1 MRALAQ
7 GWHNAPMQR
16 VAGWMGRRDGLLAVA
31 AVAIGASLGYFDSR
45 PTWDDTGITVS
56 LLLLTA
62 SMVAGFSGRRPWLW
76 ALLVGGWVPLFEI
89 AGSAGAASLAAPLVA
104 ALGAFGGYALVRAA
118 LPARG

>member
-1 MRALAQ
+1 MRQL
-7 GWHNAPMQR
+7 
-16 VAGWMGRRDGLLAVA
+16 AGWMGRRDGLLAVA
-31 AVAIGASLGYFDSR
+31 AVAIGASLGYFDSQ

-62 SMVAGFSGRRPWLW
+62 AMVAGFSGRRPWLW

-89 AGSAGAASLAAPLVA
+89 GGSGGAASLAAPLVA

-118 LPARG
+118 QPARG